1 MSNIEKNE
9 NKKVKGNG
17 FFKDVLKSIKDFDKY
32 EDFGLEGVGK
42 TSGYLIKLVVIFT
55 IVITCMTVYKF
66 SNSVKEAINYF
77 DAKVTDLSY
86 ADGILT
92 VNNNEKFEVA
102 SDKYITGKIIVDTE
116 NLSDEKIEEYKNQIK
131 NQNNGL
137 VLLKDKMLL
146 KNEMLSAISETS
158 YTDFFNKYNITSLDK
173 QKIIDYVN
181 NNSLQIYTSVFVT
194 MFIYMFVVY
203 LASILVDALVLG
215 FLAYLIARIFR
226 MKIKYSASFS
236 MSVHALTLSI
246 ILNMVYIII
255 NGFTGWTVKY
265 FQFMYTAISY
275 IYIVTAILM
284 IKTDYMKRQ
293 AEVEKIK
300 SVQEQVKEKIKQK
313 DCKKPLNITIMPI
326 LYEAY
331 QSNLEN
337 KDKKKLF
344 YPRVVRTGKVG
355 TEQIA
360 KEVAGYSSLSAG
372 DVKNTIDNLV
382 TVMTQHL
389 QASETV
395 SLDGLGNFRITMIAK
410 GKGVETADDVSASQ
424 AKLYMRFT
432 SASTLNSDRTKA
444 TRSLLTGAKCKRF
457 DRKTGAV
464 SGEEENPDV
473 DNPSGGG
480 IEGI

>member
-42 TSGYLIKLVVIFT
+42 TSGYLIKLVAIFT
-55 IVITCMTVYKF
+55 IIITCMTVYKF

-300 SVQEQVKEKIKQK
+300 QKEQEKEDEKAEAKNKRERERQKEKEKKQ
-313 DCKKPLNITIMPI
+313 
-326 LYEAY
+326 E
-331 QSNLEN
+331 
-337 KDKKKLF
+337 
-344 YPRVVRTGKVG
+344 
-355 TEQIA
+355 EQ
-360 KEVAGYSSLSAG
+360 
-372 DVKNTIDNLV
+372 
-382 TVMTQHL
+382 
-389 QASETV
+389 
-395 SLDGLGNFRITMIAK
+395 
-410 GKGVETADDVSASQ
+410 
-424 AKLYMRFT
+424 
-432 SASTLNSDRTKA
+432 
-444 TRSLLTGAKCKRF
+444 
-457 DRKTGAV
+457 
-464 SGEEENPDV
+464 ENPEIGDK
-473 DNPSGGG
+473 P
-480 IEGI
+480 EGSNV

>member
-42 TSGYLIKLVVIFT
+42 TSGYLIKLVAIFT
-55 IVITCMTVYKF
+55 IIITCMTVYKF

-275 IYIVTAILM
+275 VYIVTAILM

-313 DCKKPLNITIMPI
+313 EQEKEDEKAETKNKRERERQKEKEKKQ
-326 LYEAY
+326 E
-331 QSNLEN
+331 
-337 KDKKKLF
+337 
-344 YPRVVRTGKVG
+344 
-355 TEQIA
+355 EQ
-360 KEVAGYSSLSAG
+360 
-372 DVKNTIDNLV
+372 
-382 TVMTQHL
+382 
-389 QASETV
+389 
-395 SLDGLGNFRITMIAK
+395 
-410 GKGVETADDVSASQ
+410 
-424 AKLYMRFT
+424 
-432 SASTLNSDRTKA
+432 
-444 TRSLLTGAKCKRF
+444 
-457 DRKTGAV
+457 
-464 SGEEENPDV
+464 ENPEIGDK
-473 DNPSGGG
+473 P
-480 IEGI
+480 EGSNV

>member
-9 NKKVKGNG
+9 NKKAKGNG

-42 TSGYLIKLVVIFT
+42 TSGYLIKLVAIFT
-55 IVITCMTVYKF
+55 IIITCMTVYKF
-66 SNSVKEAINYF
+66 SNSVKEAVNYF

-116 NLSDEKIEEYKNQIK
+116 NLSDEIK

-313 DCKKPLNITIMPI
+313 EQEKEDEKAEAKNKRERERQKEKEKKQ
-326 LYEAY
+326 E
-331 QSNLEN
+331 
-337 KDKKKLF
+337 
-344 YPRVVRTGKVG
+344 
-355 TEQIA
+355 EQ
-360 KEVAGYSSLSAG
+360 
-372 DVKNTIDNLV
+372 
-382 TVMTQHL
+382 
-389 QASETV
+389 
-395 SLDGLGNFRITMIAK
+395 
-410 GKGVETADDVSASQ
+410 
-424 AKLYMRFT
+424 
-432 SASTLNSDRTKA
+432 
-444 TRSLLTGAKCKRF
+444 
-457 DRKTGAV
+457 
-464 SGEEENPDV
+464 ENPEIGDK
-473 DNPSGGG
+473 P
-480 IEGI
+480 EGSNV

>member
-1 MSNIEKNE
+1 M
-9 NKKVKGNG
+9 KK
-17 FFKDVLKSIKDFDKY
+17 LKS
-32 EDFGLEGVGK
+32 
-42 TSGYLIKLVVIFT
+42 
-55 IVITCMTVYKF
+55 
-66 SNSVKEAINYF
+66 
-77 DAKVTDLSY
+77 
-86 ADGILT
+86 
-92 VNNNEKFEVA
+92 
-102 SDKYITGKIIVDTE
+102 
-116 NLSDEKIEEYKNQIK
+116 IK

-313 DCKKPLNITIMPI
+313 EQEKEDEKAEAKNKRERERQKEKEKKQ
-326 LYEAY
+326 E
-331 QSNLEN
+331 
-337 KDKKKLF
+337 
-344 YPRVVRTGKVG
+344 
-355 TEQIA
+355 EQ
-360 KEVAGYSSLSAG
+360 
-372 DVKNTIDNLV
+372 
-382 TVMTQHL
+382 
-389 QASETV
+389 
-395 SLDGLGNFRITMIAK
+395 
-410 GKGVETADDVSASQ
+410 
-424 AKLYMRFT
+424 
-432 SASTLNSDRTKA
+432 
-444 TRSLLTGAKCKRF
+444 
-457 DRKTGAV
+457 
-464 SGEEENPDV
+464 ENPEIGDK
-473 DNPSGGG
+473 P
-480 IEGI
+480 EGSNV

>member
-1 MSNIEKNE
+1 MSNTENTE
-9 NKKVKGNG
+9 NKKIKRNG
-17 FFKDVLKSIKDFDKY
+17 FFNDVFKSIKDFDKY

-55 IVITCMTVYKF
+55 LVITCMTVYRF
-66 SNSVKEAINYF
+66 SNSVKEAVDYF
-77 DAKVTDLSY
+77 DEKITELSY

-92 VNNNEKFEVA
+92 VNNNEKFEAV
-102 SDKYITGKIIVDTE
+102 SDKYITGTIIVDTDD
-116 NLSDEKIEEYKNQIK
+116 LTDEKIEDYRNQLR
-131 NQNNGL
+131 NQDNGL
-137 VLLKDKMLL
+137 VLLKDKILL

-181 NNSLQIYTSVFVT
+181 NNSVQIYTSVFVT
-194 MFIYMFVVY
+194 IFIYMFVVY
-203 LASILVDALVLG
+203 FASILVDALVLG

-236 MSVHALTLSI
+236 MGVHALTLSI

-313 DCKKPLNITIMPI
+313 EQEKEDEKAESKNKRERERQKEKEKKQ
-326 LYEAY
+326 E
-331 QSNLEN
+331 
-337 KDKKKLF
+337 
-344 YPRVVRTGKVG
+344 
-355 TEQIA
+355 EQ
-360 KEVAGYSSLSAG
+360 
-372 DVKNTIDNLV
+372 
-382 TVMTQHL
+382 
-389 QASETV
+389 
-395 SLDGLGNFRITMIAK
+395 
-410 GKGVETADDVSASQ
+410 
-424 AKLYMRFT
+424 
-432 SASTLNSDRTKA
+432 
-444 TRSLLTGAKCKRF
+444 
-457 DRKTGAV
+457 
-464 SGEEENPDV
+464 ENPEIGDK
-473 DNPSGGG
+473 P
-480 IEGI
+480 EGSNV

>member
-32 EDFGLEGVGK
+32 EDFGLEGAGK
-42 TSGYLIKLVVIFT
+42 TSGYLIKLVAIFT
-55 IVITCMTVYKF
+55 IIITCMTVYKF

-194 MFIYMFVVY
+194 MFIYM
-203 LASILVDALVLG
+203 
-215 FLAYLIARIFR
+215 
-226 MKIKYSASFS
+226 
-236 MSVHALTLSI
+236 
-246 ILNMVYIII
+246 
-255 NGFTGWTVKY
+255 
-265 FQFMYTAISY
+265 
-275 IYIVTAILM
+275 
-284 IKTDYMKRQ
+284 
-293 AEVEKIK
+293 
-300 SVQEQVKEKIKQK
+300 
-313 DCKKPLNITIMPI
+313 
-326 LYEAY
+326 
-331 QSNLEN
+331 
-337 KDKKKLF
+337 
-344 YPRVVRTGKVG
+344 
-355 TEQIA
+355 
-360 KEVAGYSSLSAG
+360 
-372 DVKNTIDNLV
+372 
-382 TVMTQHL
+382 L
-389 QASETV
+389 QA
-395 SLDGLGNFRITMIAK
+395 
-410 GKGVETADDVSASQ
+410 
-424 AKLYMRFT
+424 YW
-432 SASTLNSDRTKA
+432 
-444 TRSLLTGAKCKRF
+444 
-457 DRKTGAV
+457 
-464 SGEEENPDV
+464 
-473 DNPSGGG
+473 
-480 IEGI
+480 